1 MLRHHKL
8 KVEGLSIG
16 QKMAIV
22 LLIVAFIAVLLTTAI
37 FYQRSQ
43 STLHHLVNEHLLS
56 VSSQQYEQ
64 VLQSIERSKD
74 QLALITSRTQLRL
87 SFKQWLNDK
96 ELGNSENPVHRTK
109 MLKILADAKESVSN
123 IVDLIV
129 IDVRGNVVESTNVSN
144 LSQQEE
150 KLLTA
155 VVSKGAIFNAFT
167 LTKAENKHH
176 LVFTQPLVLEG
187 EMLGY
192 LLLESDLSSYNNV
205 LLNHK
210 GLGETEEAY
219 LVYRSK
225 NNTAIPL
232 TQLKFMHTNVDK
244 TNINPFFVADKNTS
258 LINNFIDYRGVDVFA
273 VTRVIPILDW
283 GLVFKIDR
291 EDAMKEINDQR
302 DFIIIALLISS
313 VVVLVFAI
321 ILGRS
326 LTRSVIDMVEVAT
339 VIAQGDLSK
348 RIDKLSNDELGL
360 LAMAINKMAD
370 KLIDANLH
378 LEKRIDDKTSEL
390 TITNKKLEKLS
401 EELQKRALQDGLTQI
416 ANRRAFD
423 EAMAS
428 EWKRGQRNGATLSLI
443 MLDVDHFK
451 NYNDTLGHPA
461 GDKCLYNIAQLL
473 KSFGQ
478 REGDVVAR
486 YGGEEFV
493 VLLPNTNQQDCAL
506 IAERIRTVIFAA
518 KYSHPDSPINEF
530 VTVSIGAGTI
540 IPSDMSSSTLFI
552 QAVDVALYHAK
563 NKGRNRVEL
572 AKFS

>member
-22 LLIVAFIAVLLTTAI
+22 LLIVAFIAVLLTAAI

-43 STLHHLVNEHLLS
+43 STLHKLINEHLLS

-96 ELGNSENPVHRTK
+96 EQGNSEDPVHRTK
-109 MLKILADAKESVSN
+109 MLQILADAKESVPN

-129 IDVRGNVVESTNVSN
+129 IDKRGNIVESTNVAN

-150 KLLTA
+150 KLLST
-155 VVSKGAIFNAFT
+155 VISKGAVFNAFT
-167 LTKAENKHH
+167 LPKTENKHH
-176 LVFTQPLVLEG
+176 IIFTQPLVLDG

-192 LLLESDLSSYNNV
+192 LLLESDLSSYNKV

-219 LVYRSK
+219 LVYRGE
-225 NNTAIPL
+225 NNTPKPL
-232 TQLKFMHTNVDK
+232 TQLKFMHANFDG
-244 TNINPFFVADKNTS
+244 TNINPFFVASKS
-258 LINNFIDYRGVDVFA
+258 GSFINNFTDYRGKEVFA
-273 VTRVIPILDW
+273 VTRVIPIVDW

-291 EDAMKEINDQR
+291 EDALQEIDAQR
-302 DFIIIALLISS
+302 EFIVIALLISS
-313 VVVLVFAI
+313 LVVLFFAI
-321 ILGRS
+321 VLSRS
-326 LTRSVIDMVEVAT
+326 LTRSVIDMVKVAT

-390 TITNKKLEKLS
+390 TVTNKKLEKLS
-401 EELQKRALQDGLTQI
+401 EELQKRALEDGLTQI

-423 EAMAS
+423 EAIAS
-428 EWKRGQRNGATLSLI
+428 EWKRCQRNGSTLSLV

-451 NYNDTLGHPA
+451 NYNDSLGHPA
-461 GDKCLYNIAQLL
+461 GDKCLFHIAQLL
-473 KSFGQ
+473 KNFGQ
-478 REGDVVAR
+478 REGDLVAR

-506 IAERIRTVIFAA
+506 IAERIRTAILAA
-518 KYSHPDSPINEF
+518 KYLHPSSSVNEF

-540 IPSDMSSSTLFI
+540 IPSDMSSCTLFI
-552 QAVDVALYHAK
+552 QAIDVALYHAK
-563 NKGRNRVEL
+563 KNGRNRVEL